1 MEEDVRQEF
10 KKQEKRFD
18 ELMEFLVE
26 NMVTKDDLKNFATK
40 DDIAN
45 MATKDDLNDLRDELK
60 DEITGV
66 IRRQEE
72 GYENLSLQI
81 QNLKKQTFDDINA
94 NTGEIFKIK
103 DELIGIVQNLQIA

>member
-18 ELMEFLVE
+18 ELMEFLVG
-26 NMVTKDDLKNFATK
+26 NVATK

-72 GYENLSLQI
+72 GYEDLSLQI
-81 QNLKKQTFDDINA
+81 QTLKKQTFDDINA

-103 DELIGIVQNLQIA
+103 DQLVGIVQNLQIA